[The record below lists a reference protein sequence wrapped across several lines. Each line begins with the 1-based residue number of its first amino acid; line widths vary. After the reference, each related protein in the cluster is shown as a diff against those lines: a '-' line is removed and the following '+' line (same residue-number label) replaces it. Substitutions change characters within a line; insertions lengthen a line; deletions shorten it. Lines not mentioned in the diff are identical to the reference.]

1 MPEIRIRPS
10 STRRNRGYK
19 GIVTQSEWDMGELL
33 DSTDEGPSE
42 DEETDSGPCTIT
54 LRQNVNTSLIPAFQE
69 WQSGILSEQANSAG
83 YLAATVIRED
93 IVEENYSS
101 FLVILKYSSAATA
114 QAWNQSAARM
124 EWMDKL
130 RKITGVSS
138 TGEATIALGLHAP
151 TFRNV
156 LHAQP
161 NEKGFWWNRR
171 MWLLIWC
178 QVFCWVEFWE
188 YIVHFAVDLLGQ
200 GDAWGNLS
208 FHVKL
213 LLGTFF
219 STIMIDL
226 VSNRHLY
233 TLCRKVGYL

>member
-33 DSTDEGPSE
+33 DSSDEGPSE

-151 TFRNV
+151 TFHNV
-156 LHAQP
+156 LHTQP

-188 YIVHFAVDLLGQ
+188 VRTTTRIAST
-200 GDAWGNLS
+200 NL
-208 FHVKL
+208 K
-213 LLGTFF
+213 
-219 STIMIDL
+219 D
-226 VSNRHLY
+226 RY
-233 TLCRKVGYL
+233 